1 MTTRWQ
7 HFSRRHQRLL
17 DAVLVV
23 VLFVLSGPV
32 AYYSSKSYADGLG
45 WWSALPLAAVAT
57 AAVPWRRSHPHAVV
71 LVTAVCAGAAGG
83 VGYLLTPM
91 LLAPVLVAL
100 YSFAAQVPPRRAYR
114 FCLPV
119 TAMVVLS
126 TVFGDRYGHPWP
138 LATVNPVLCLLLP
151 VALGSAT
158 RIRNAYLEAVETR
171 AKYAEQTR
179 EEEARHRVAEER
191 VRIARELHD
200 VVAHHLA
207 LANAQAGTLTFLA
220 RTSPDKVAPMVNQ
233 LAATTSS
240 ALRELKATVGLL
252 RRPDDPDTL
261 EPAPGLAQLP
271 DLIESFTTTGLDVRV
286 TTEGKEQ
293 QLSPGVDLSAYR
305 IVQEALTN
313 ITKHAPGGTAHAW
326 LVYGHERLT
335 ITVTNTP
342 GRLPAVPTRIPHGD
356 GFGLIGM
363 RERAHSA
370 GGSFSAGRQ
379 SDGGFTVTAEL
390 PILP

>member
-7 HFSRRHQRLL
+7 HFSRRHRRPL

-23 VLFVLSGPV
+23 VLFILSGPV
-32 AYYSSKSYADGLG
+32 AYESSKSYADGLG

-57 AAVPWRRSHPHAVV
+57 AAVLARRGHPRATV
-71 LVTAVCAGAAGG
+71 LVTAVCAAAAGG

-100 YSFAAQVPPRRAYR
+100 YSFAAQEPPRRVYR

-126 TVFGDRYGHPWP
+126 TLFGDRYGHPWP

-171 AKYAEQTR
+171 ARYAEQTR

-233 LAATTSS
+233 LATTTSS

-252 RRPDDPDTL
+252 RQPDDPDTL

-271 DLIESFTTTGLDVRV
+271 DLIESFRTTGLDVRV
-286 TTEGKEQ
+286 TIDGKEQ

-313 ITKHAPGGTAHAW
+313 ITKHAPGGTAHAR
-326 LVYGHERLT
+326 LGYGHERLT

-342 GRLPAVPTRIPHGD
+342 GQLAATPTRIADGD

-363 RERAHSA
+363 RERARSA
-370 GGSFSAGRQ
+370 GGSFSAGRR